1 MTGSD
6 RPPNSAAPAV
16 RALFVH
22 NPTAGQASVERELE
36 PCLDVLA
43 HHGWSVD
50 LTTTDRP
57 RHATDLARRAAADG
71 AGMVVAVGGDGT
83 VGEVANGLV
92 GTNVI
97 LGVIPAGTSNVWAL
111 QMGIP
116 ALPAWHPRK
125 VVDRVLSDL
134 EELGWHRPVGIPSWL
149 SEAFETMLSSE
160 VREADTGL
168 IAGRSFLMWCG
179 VGFDAKVTEAVVP
192 EERRRYG
199 LLAFLASGI
208 STAVEY
214 SSARMQLVMPDREM
228 EDDVLMIVGSNMRL
242 YGGIVNMAPS
252 AYLDDGLLDVC
263 VFKGTGIA
271 NTVRHLTAV
280 LAGRHPE
287 EDNVDYLQVN
297 SLRVASF
304 PSQPVHADD
313 EVCGATPVDITVQP
327 LSLRVLVP
335 HGQGADLFSRPP
347 LGVVRDFG

>member
-1 MTGSD
+1 MQ
-6 RPPNSAAPAV
+6 
-16 RALFVH
+16 ALFIY
-22 NPTAGQASVERELE
+22 NPVAGQTSVERELAH
-36 PCLDVLA
+36 CLDVLA
-43 HHGWSVD
+43 RHGWNVD

-57 RHATDLARRAAADG
+57 RHATELARRAATSG

-92 GTNVI
+92 GTDTI

-125 VVDRVLSDL
+125 VVDRVLSDM
-134 EELGWHRPVGIPSWL
+134 EELGWHRPIGIPSWL

-160 VREADTGL
+160 VRQADTGL
-168 IAGRSFLMWCG
+168 IAGRTFLMWCG

-199 LLAFLASGI
+199 LLAWLASGI

-214 SSARMQLVMPDREM
+214 SSARMQLVMPGREM

-242 YGGIVNMAPS
+242 YGGIVRMAPS
-252 AYLDDGLLDVC
+252 AYLDDGLLDVL
-263 VFKGTGIA
+263 VFRGTGIG
-271 NTVRHLTAV
+271 NIVRHVTAL

-287 EDNVDYLQVN
+287 EANVDYLQVD
-297 SLRVASF
+297 SLSVASF

-327 LSLRVLVP
+327 LSLRVLIP
-335 HGQGADLFSRPP
+335 PGPGGELFCRPP
-347 LGVVRDFG
+347 LGLVRDFG

>member
-1 MTGSD
+1 M
-6 RPPNSAAPAV
+6 RAV
-16 RALFVH
+16 FVY
-22 NPTAGQASVERELE
+22 NPTAGQVTVERELE
-36 PCLDVLA
+36 HCLDVLA

-50 LTTTDRP
+50 LTITDRP

-71 AGMVVAVGGDGT
+71 VGMVVAVGGDGT

-92 GTNVI
+92 GTQTI

-111 QMGIP
+111 QMGVP

-125 VVDRVLSDL
+125 MVDRVLYDL

-160 VREADTGL
+160 VRVSDTGL
-168 IAGRSFLMWCG
+168 IAGRTFLMWCG

-192 EERRRYG
+192 EEKRRYG

-214 SSARMQLVMPDREM
+214 ASARMQLVTPTSVM
-228 EDDVLMIVGSNMRL
+228 EDDVFMLVAANMRL
-242 YGGIVNMAPS
+242 YGGMVNMAPG
-252 AYLDDGLLDVC
+252 AYLDDGLLDVL
-263 VFKGTGIA
+263 VFRGTGIG
-271 NTVRHLTAV
+271 NTVRHVTAV

-287 EDNVDYLQVN
+287 EANVDYLQVD

-335 HGQGADLFSRPP
+335 PGPAGDLFSRPP
-347 LGVVRDFG
+347 LGLVHDLG